1 MGLSTKKNT
10 NKGKG
15 KGKKRINSKKSH
27 QKKRI
32 TNKNSKKSKKQK
44 GGSVTKYMVM
54 GCLCNTCGVPTPIK
68 GFPNGHQAGG
78 SAYLMVHN
86 SMDASRIPYAQLT
99 KCMLKS
105 PMFN

>member
-1 MGLSTKKNT
+1 MGLSTKKKN

-15 KGKKRINSKKSH
+15 KGKKGITGKKSH

-32 TNKNSKKSKKQK
+32 TKKSKKQK